1 MYLYRRIV
9 ARQLSQHKS
18 FSKKTQGMKLFKQY
32 KWIAMLLLGIVA
44 MQGYSFA
51 NHEEPTKNLR
61 GVSKIAKKRTFGRQF
76 EQENH
81 LLLDTQEE
89 KDESHEDTH
98 CFVANTALYFQQ
110 ATVKFL
116 ASNRKWLAEQA
127 SVYHFKLFILYCV
140 YLI

>member
-1 MYLYRRIV
+1 
-9 ARQLSQHKS
+9 
-18 FSKKTQGMKLFKQY
+18 
-32 KWIAMLLLGIVA
+32 MLLLGLVA

-89 KDESHEDTH
+89 KDESHEESH
-98 CFVANTALYFQQ
+98 CFVANAASSFQQ
-110 ATVKFL
+110 TTANFL
-116 ASNRKWLAEQA
+116 AFYHSFFVEKA
-127 SVYHFKLFILYCV
+127 SVYPFKLFILYCV